1 MYGIEYKNLKKD
13 WGCASMLAG
22 IQQQVYLKTDIHK
35 FSFVLHCFSWNVP
48 SSDTNKHKENILE
61 KDIQMYCHQA
71 AKILQFSILHYYDMF
86 FFLKKQT
93 ENWINTGT

>member
-1 MYGIEYKNLKKD
+1 M
-13 WGCASMLAG
+13 
-22 IQQQVYLKTDIHK
+22 TDILR
-35 FSFVLHCFSWNVP
+35 FFLVLYYFSWNVS

-86 FFLKKQT
+86 ALTLKKT
-93 ENWINTGT
+93 NAKLN